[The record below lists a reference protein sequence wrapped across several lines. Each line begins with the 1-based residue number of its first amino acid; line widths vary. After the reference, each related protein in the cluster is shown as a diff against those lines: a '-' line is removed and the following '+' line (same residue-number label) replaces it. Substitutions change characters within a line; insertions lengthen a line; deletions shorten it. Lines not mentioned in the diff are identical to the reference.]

1 LPCSPDTTL
10 AHQFGGLSAQNP
22 PRDAALTVKTNPYHD
37 VILANAGAKTFGV
50 MVIAGS
56 KVSSM
61 HPLRPGI
68 RRDEEIV

>member
-1 LPCSPDTTL
+1 
-10 AHQFGGLSAQNP
+10 
-22 PRDAALTVKTNPYHD
+22 VKTNPYHD